1 MQSQNLKL
9 KILNFESWFF
19 AFSFQL
25 LVVLGLCGCS
35 VVEYFKP
42 EGPPYDEELSASYYQ
57 TKLKESS
64 SADVL
69 ATIHRPEY
77 ELLSQSK
84 SVVASLGQKKKGYKT
99 WFNMVAFDENALTAR
114 RKYFFLVDE
123 RGKALFGPKRTLK
136 FNCQLVLESEV
147 LDEPYADKNARQIA
161 ILRQILKD
169 FRKDLDQVAEDNKT
183 LDICGMLVNQTMETV
198 LRKLNSSPA
207 LASNI
212 GEAKGL
218 DFDHI
223 TLGSGRISMIQI
235 MDDMV
240 NVNIHIGSLTWTFED
255 PFALEE

>member
-1 MQSQNLKL
+1 MKVTKL
-9 KILNFESWFF
+9 LASICLC
-19 AFSFQL
+19 A
-25 LVVLGLCGCS
+25 LCGCS
-35 VVEYFKP
+35 LIEHLRP
-42 EGPPYDEELSASYYQ
+42 QGPPYDEDLPVAYDRTRIKTS
-57 TKLKESS
+57 TSS
-64 SADVL
+64 DVL
-69 ATIHRPEY
+69 AVIHRPQY
-77 ELLSQSK
+77 EALSQSK
-84 SVVASLGQKKKGYKT
+84 SVIASLGQKNDGYKT

-161 ILRQILKD
+161 ILKQVLND

-207 LASNI
+207 LASNL

-223 TLGSGRISMIQI
+223 TLGSGRISMIGI

-240 NVNIHIGSLTWTFED
+240 SVNINISSLTWTFED